1 MSTLAEIGDG
11 LERAWDS
18 IADGWRQ
25 LRQKAT
31 HALTRF
37 KPLSSEGKL
46 ETAEDVFLQRG
57 SRWGLLAAD
66 VSESDSEVNVR
77 LEAPGLEADK
87 FDIHVVGKVLVV
99 RGEKQVQRAQT
110 EGRFYV
116 LECAYGS
123 FERAVPL
130 PVEVDES
137 AATASYRRGVLHMK
151 LPKKAAA
158 RARRIE
164 VQY

>member
-1 MSTLAEIGDG
+1 MSTFTEFGEG

-18 IADGWRQ
+18 ISDGWRQ
-25 LRQKAT
+25 LRQRAT

-37 KPLSSEGKL
+37 KPSNREGEL
-46 ETAEDVFLQRG
+46 ETAEDVFLQRS

-66 VSESDSEVNVR
+66 VSEDDAVVNVR
-77 LEAPGLEADK
+77 LEVPGLEADN
-87 FDIHVVGKVLVV
+87 FDINVVGNVLVV
-99 RGEKQVQRAQT
+99 RGEKRVRHADT
-110 EGRFYV
+110 EGRFHV
-116 LECAYGS
+116 IECAYGS

-130 PVEVDES
+130 PTDVDEN
-137 AATASYRRGVLHMK
+137 AAKASYRRGVLQIK

-164 VQY
+164 VQS

>member
-1 MSTLAEIGDG
+1 MSTFAEMSEG

-25 LRQKAT
+25 LRQRAT

-37 KPLSSEGKL
+37 KPLNREGKP
-46 ETAEDVFLQRG
+46 ETAEDVFLQRS

-66 VSESDSEVNVR
+66 VSESGTEVNVR
-77 LEAPGLEADK
+77 LEAPGLEADN
-87 FDIHVVGKVLVV
+87 FDIHFVGNVLVV
-99 RGEKQVQRAQT
+99 SGEKKVQHAQT

-116 LECAYGS
+116 MECAYGS

-130 PVEVDES
+130 PVEVDEN
-137 AATASYRRGVLHMK
+137 AAKATYRRGVLHIK

-158 RARRIE
+158 QARRIE

>member
-1 MSTLAEIGDG
+1 MSTFAEIGEG

-25 LRQKAT
+25 LRQRAT

-37 KPLSSEGKL
+37 KPLSREGKL
-46 ETAEDVFLQRG
+46 ETAEDVFLQRS

-66 VSESDSEVNVR
+66 VSESDAEVNVR
-77 LEAPGLEADK
+77 LEAPGLEADS
-87 FDIHVVGKVLVV
+87 FDIHVVGNVLVV
-99 RGEKQVQRAQT
+99 RGEKKVQHAQA

-116 LECAYGS
+116 MECAYGS

-130 PVEVDES
+130 PVEVDEN
-137 AATASYRRGVLHMK
+137 AAKASYRRGVLHIK

>member
-37 KPLSSEGKL
+37 MPSSSEGEL
-46 ETAEDVFLQRG
+46 ETAEDEFLQRS

-66 VSESDSEVNVR
+66 VSETDSDVNVR
-77 LEAPGLEADK
+77 LEVPGLEADNL
-87 FDIHVVGKVLVV
+87 DIHIVGKVLVV
-99 RGEKQVQRAQT
+99 RGEKKVQRAQT

-130 PVEVDES
+130 PVEVDET
-137 AATASYRRGVLHMK
+137 ATTASYRRGVLHLK

>member
-1 MSTLAEIGDG
+1 MSTFAEIGEG

-25 LRQKAT
+25 LRQRAA

-37 KPLSSEGKL
+37 KPLSGEGKL
-46 ETAEDVFLQRG
+46 ETAEEVFLQRS

-66 VSESDSEVNVR
+66 VSESDAEVNVR
-77 LEAPGLEADK
+77 LEAPGLEADNL
-87 FDIHVVGKVLVV
+87 DIHVVGNVLVV
-99 RGEKQVQRAQT
+99 RGEKKVQRAQT

-116 LECAYGS
+116 MECAYGS

-137 AATASYRRGVLHMK
+137 AAKASYRRGVLHIK

>member
-1 MSTLAEIGDG
+1 
-11 LERAWDS
+11 
-18 IADGWRQ
+18 
-25 LRQKAT
+25 
-31 HALTRF
+31 
-37 KPLSSEGKL
+37 LSGEGEL
-46 ETAEDVFLQRG
+46 ETAEEVFLQRS

-66 VSESDSEVNVR
+66 VSESDAEVNVR
-77 LEAPGLEADK
+77 LEAPGLEADNL
-87 FDIHVVGKVLVV
+87 DIHVVGNVLVV
-99 RGEKQVQRAQT
+99 RGEKKVQRAQT

-116 LECAYGS
+116 MECAYGS

-137 AATASYRRGVLHMK
+137 AAKASYRRGVLHIK

-164 VQY
+164 VQT

>member
-1 MSTLAEIGDG
+1 MSTFSEIGEG

-25 LRQKAT
+25 LRQRAT

-37 KPLSSEGKL
+37 NPSSREGQL
-46 ETAEDVFLQRG
+46 ETAEELYLQRS

-66 VSESDSEVNVR
+66 VSETDSEVHVR
-77 LEAPGLEADK
+77 LEAPGLEADN
-87 FDIHVVGKVLVV
+87 FDIHVVGNVLVV
-99 RGEKQVQRAQT
+99 RGEKQVRHSST
-110 EGRFYV
+110 EGRFHV
-116 LECAYGS
+116 MECAYGS

-130 PVEVDES
+130 PLEVDEN
-137 AATASYRRGVLHMK
+137 AAKASYRRGVLHIK

-164 VQY
+164 VQH

>member
-1 MSTLAEIGDG
+1 MSTFSEIGEG

-25 LRQKAT
+25 LRQRAT

-37 KPLSSEGKL
+37 NPSSREGQL
-46 ETAEDVFLQRG
+46 ETAEELYLQRS

-66 VSESDSEVNVR
+66 VSETDSEVNVR
-77 LEAPGLEADK
+77 LEAPGLEADN
-87 FDIHVVGKVLVV
+87 FDIHVVGNVLVV
-99 RGEKQVQRAQT
+99 RGEKQVRHSST
-110 EGRFYV
+110 EGRFHV
-116 LECAYGS
+116 MECAYGS

-130 PVEVDES
+130 PLEVDEN
-137 AATASYRRGVLHMK
+137 AAKASYRRGVLHIK

-164 VQY
+164 VQH

>member
-1 MSTLAEIGDG
+1 MSTFAEIGEG

-25 LRQKAT
+25 LRQRAT

-37 KPLSSEGKL
+37 KPLRREGKL
-46 ETAEDVFLQRG
+46 QTADEVFMQRG

-66 VSESDSEVNVR
+66 VGESDTEVKVR
-77 LEAPGLEADK
+77 LEMPGLETDNI
-87 FDIHVVGKVLVV
+87 DIHVMGNVLVV
-99 RGEKQVQRAQT
+99 RGEKRVQHEQT
-110 EGRFYV
+110 EGRFHV
-116 LECAYGS
+116 MECAYGS

-130 PVEVDES
+130 SAEVDED
-137 AATASYRRGVLHMK
+137 AAKASYRRGVLYVV
-151 LPKKAAA
+151 LPKKATA

>member
-1 MSTLAEIGDG
+1 MSTFAEIGEG

-25 LRQKAT
+25 LRQRAT

-37 KPLSSEGKL
+37 NPSSREGQL
-46 ETAEDVFLQRG
+46 ETAEELYLQRS

-66 VSESDSEVNVR
+66 VSETDSEVNVR
-77 LEAPGLEADK
+77 LEAPGLEADN
-87 FDIHVVGKVLVV
+87 FDIHVVGNVLVV
-99 RGEKQVQRAQT
+99 RGEKQVRHAST
-110 EGRFYV
+110 EGRFHV
-116 LECAYGS
+116 MECAYGS

-130 PVEVDES
+130 PLEVDEN
-137 AATASYRRGVLHMK
+137 AAKASYRRGVLHIK